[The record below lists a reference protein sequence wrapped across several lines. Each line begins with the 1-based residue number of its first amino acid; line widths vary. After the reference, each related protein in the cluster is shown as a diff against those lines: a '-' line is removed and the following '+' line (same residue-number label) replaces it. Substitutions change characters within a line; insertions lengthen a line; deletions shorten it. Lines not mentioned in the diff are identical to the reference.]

1 MDYLEHERNIPHH
14 QPVTKTERNTWV
26 EQKKCKS
33 CKHYDFYFC
42 RIQNQNTAPDMNCN
56 NPTELYSPS
65 DMFKTHSQFKYDS
78 EEETS
83 VI

>member
-1 MDYLEHERNIPHH
+1 MDYLDHQRNIPRH
-14 QPVTKTERNTWV
+14 QPVTKTERETWV

-42 RIQNQNTAPDMNCN
+42 RIQNRNAAPDMNCN

-65 DMFKTHSQFKYDS
+65 DFYKTQVKHDS
-78 EEETS
+78 EEEAS
-83 VI
+83 II